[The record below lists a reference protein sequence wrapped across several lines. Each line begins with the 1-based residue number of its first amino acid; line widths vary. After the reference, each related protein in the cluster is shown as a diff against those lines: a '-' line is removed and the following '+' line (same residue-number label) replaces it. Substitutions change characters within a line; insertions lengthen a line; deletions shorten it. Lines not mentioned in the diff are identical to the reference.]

1 MYVEV
6 FSLMGLILMN
16 SLVLVIFCRVLCI
29 NNEIKEFEVE
39 VVHLVQVRTV
49 KKVMWQESRSWKDQ
63 IRVSEGS

>member
-1 MYVEV
+1 
-6 FSLMGLILMN
+6 MN